1 MPHRQTPAIIIDC
14 HDFMEADKIITF
26 FTLSFGKLTG
36 IAKGAKKSRKR
47 FGINLDLFSHV
58 NLLFY
63 AKGLNPSLV
72 RIESCDIIHYFD
84 QISADTK
91 KFVYGCYFLELIKN
105 KKVVLIRNQED
116 FLCSPEIE
124 QAVKDYKNVR
134 YLELPGGHDD
144 FMTNPQPYIDLI
156 LKEL

>member
-1 MPHRQTPAIIIDC
+1 
-14 HDFMEADKIITF
+14 
-26 FTLSFGKLTG
+26 
-36 IAKGAKKSRKR
+36 
-47 FGINLDLFSHV
+47 
-58 NLLFY
+58 
-63 AKGLNPSLV
+63 
-72 RIESCDIIHYFD
+72 
-84 QISADTK
+84 
-91 KFVYGCYFLELIKN
+91 
-105 KKVVLIRNQED
+105 VLIRNQED